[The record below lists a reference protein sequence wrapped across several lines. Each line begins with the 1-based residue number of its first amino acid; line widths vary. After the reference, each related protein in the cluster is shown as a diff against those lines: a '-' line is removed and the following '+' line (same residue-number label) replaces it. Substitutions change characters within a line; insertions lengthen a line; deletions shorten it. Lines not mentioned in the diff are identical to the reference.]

1 MIEPTLINSRAM
13 DGGIALDLYLDPD
26 LLWFQGHFP
35 HLPLLPGVVQLDWA
49 LLLAGRHLGLAAQ
62 YTDRFQVKYKAGLFP
77 GDQVTLVLRHDR
89 AKGRLGFE
97 YRRDGA
103 LCSNGSLAVAS

>member
-77 GDQVTLVLRHDR
+77 GDHVTLVLRHDG
-89 AKGRLGFE
+89 AKGRLSFD
-97 YRRDGA
+97 YRRDGI
-103 LCSNGSLAVAS
+103 LCSSGSLAVAS